1 MANGEELVTVE
12 VVGVRQ
18 HVAADELVVLLFDP
32 ASSLVVPILVGP
44 AEASAIAT
52 VQAGV
57 VPPRPMTHD
66 LICSLLEA
74 CGTQLVRVEITSLI
88 GGVFHAV
95 LVLSNG
101 ARVDSRASDGIA
113 VALRTK
119 SPVMCSAVIVAVAG
133 VEVSAAGGTEE
144 HEVEQFRE
152 FLERVAPEDFETGTE
167 PGTEGPSSTDP
178 SPSG

>member
-1 MANGEELVTVE
+1 MADGEELVTVE

-18 HVAADELVVLLFDP
+18 HVAAEELVVLLFDP
-32 ASSLVVPILVGP
+32 ASALVVPILVGP

-52 VQAGV
+52 FQAGV
-57 VPPRPMTHD
+57 IPPRPMTHD
-66 LICSLLEA
+66 LICSLLDA
-74 CGTQLVRVEITSLI
+74 CDTELVQVEITSLI
-88 GGVFHAV
+88 GGVFHAA

-101 ARVDSRASDGIA
+101 KRVDSRASDGIA
-113 VALRTK
+113 VALREGC
-119 SPVMCSAVIVAVAG
+119 PVMCSAVIVAIAG
-133 VEVSAAGGTEE
+133 VEVSSAGAEE

-167 PGTEGPSSTDP
+167 PGANEPPGADP